1 MSRKS
6 EHRFSEKDM
15 RKRALGM
22 RALPAALGVLA
33 LFVALYLVPVLFP
46 GQLYALHILT
56 LALCYAVPAIGLSL
70 AFGYTGLVSL
80 GHMGF
85 AGVGAYATALLMKN
99 GIVGFVPAL
108 AAGAI
113 AAGVVGLLVGLPCLR
128 LRSHFFIVVTLA
140 VGVILYTLFNN
151 LDALTG
157 GAEGLPGIPRPQPLD
172 LGFVVI
178 DFRRLQGFYWLAL
191 TVFAVMFIVQ
201 WMIVRSDFGRS
212 LAAIRQDETVAA
224 ARGVD
229 VFAHKLAIFTISA
242 AIAGVGG
249 GLKVTFLR
257 AAAPLSFEL
266 LESIN
271 LVMIVIL
278 GGAGY
283 LLGPLIGSVL
293 FIAVPEVLRIAN
305 EFRLVVFGAAL
316 VLLAIYAPRGVCGFV
331 AAVRRRF
338 GSQGLAH
345 GHS

>member
-1 MSRKS
+1 
-6 EHRFSEKDM
+6 M
-15 RKRALGM
+15 RPSL
-22 RALPAALGVLA
+22 AAAGTVA
-33 LFVALYLVPVLFP
+33 LFAALYLAPVVAP

-56 LALCYAVPAIGLSL
+56 LALCYAVPAIGLNL
-70 AFGYTGLVSL
+70 LFGYTGLVSL

-85 AGVGAYATALLMKN
+85 AGVGAYVTALLMKN

-108 AAGAI
+108 VAGAVAAGA
-113 AAGVVGLLVGLPCLR
+113 VGLLVGLPCLR

-172 LGFVVI
+172 LGFMVV
-178 DFRRLQGFYWLAL
+178 DFRRPQGFYWLTL
-191 TVFAVMFIVQ
+191 TVFAATFIAQ

-229 VFAHKLAIFTISA
+229 VFAHKLAVFAISA
-242 AIAGVGG
+242 AIAGIGG

-278 GGAGY
+278 GGAGF

-293 FIAVPEVLRIAN
+293 FIAIPEVLRIAN
-305 EFRLVVFGAAL
+305 ELRLVIFGVVL
-316 VLLAIYAPRGVCGFV
+316 VLLALYAPRGVCGLVV
-331 AAVRRRF
+331 ALRRRF
-338 GSQGLAH
+338 GGKALAH
-345 GHS
+345 ARHS

>member
-1 MSRKS
+1 
-6 EHRFSEKDM
+6 M
-15 RKRALGM
+15 RSLS
-22 RALPAALGVLA
+22 AAGGIA

-46 GQLYALHILT
+46 GELYVVHLLT
-56 LALCYAVPAIGLSL
+56 LALCYAVPAIGLNL
-70 AFGYTGLVSL
+70 LFGYTGLVSL

-85 AGVGAYATALLMKN
+85 AGVGAYTAALLMKH
-99 GIVGFVPAL
+99 GIVGFAPALVAAAL
-108 AAGAI
+108 AAGA
-113 AAGVVGLLVGLPCLR
+113 VGFLAGLPCLR
-128 LRSHFFIVVTLA
+128 LRSHFFIVVTLG
-140 VGVILYTLFNN
+140 VGIILYSLFNN

-172 LGFVVI
+172 PGFVVA
-178 DFRRLQGFYWLAL
+178 DFRRPQGFYWLAL
-191 TVFAVMFIVQ
+191 TVFVAMFVVQ

-212 LAAIRQDETVAA
+212 LAAIRQDETLAA

-249 GLKVTFLR
+249 ALKVVFLR

-283 LLGPLIGSVL
+283 LLGPLLGAVM
-293 FIAVPEVLRIAN
+293 FIAIPEALRIAN
-305 EFRLVVFGAAL
+305 ELRLVIFGVVL
-316 VLLAIYAPRGVCGFV
+316 VLLALYAPRGVCGLV
-331 AAVRRRF
+331 SALRRRV
-338 GSQGLAH
+338 GPRGLADAR
-345 GHS
+345 HS